1 MSTSSLSAQQLL
13 DENKLAVSFKVL
25 LGLYSII
32 PLSFL
37 VYLADIFFWGKYLQ
51 SILPSSPTHF
61 LLFQVLFG
69 TPHIV
74 ASAIML
80 TSNKEYFQFFR
91 LKLIIMTL
99 LIILVFGVGS
109 LYIPYKV
116 LYIMTACWTVYH
128 VFKQQHGIAKGVC
141 RLPNW
146 AFYWLLWLSVS
157 AGIFI
162 YIGVFLKNS
171 LQAYQADWVV
181 LIAAVLTIGLVLSTV
196 LCQRYISSSFGK
208 YFLWSNTM
216 LIVSSFYFY
225 SQQYYFLAILVPR
238 LVHDTT
244 AYVFYVTHDYN
255 KHHEKPR
262 NLLYR
267 CAARCNLHVFIVLP
281 LLSFGLT
288 YLLQAYGDQWVN
300 LISQTLFGTQLY
312 KAITLGLIGYL
323 SLMHYYTESFTWQA
337 GSPLRKYI
345 RFSK

>member
-1 MSTSSLSAQQLL
+1 MSASHLSVQQSLV
-13 DENKLAVSFKVL
+13 ENKLAVSFKVL
-25 LGLYSII
+25 LGLYLII

-37 VYLADIFFWGKYLQ
+37 VYLADVFFWENYLQ

-61 LLFQVLFG
+61 VLFQVLFG

-74 ASAIML
+74 ASAILL
-80 TSNKEYFQFFR
+80 TSNKDYLQFFK
-91 LKLIIMTL
+91 LKLISMTV
-99 LIILVFGVGS
+99 LIILVFGIGS
-109 LYIPYKV
+109 LFIPYKV

-128 VFKQQHGIAKGVC
+128 VFKQQHGIGKGVC
-141 RLPNW
+141 RLPGW

-162 YIGVFLKNS
+162 YMGIFLKNS
-171 LQAYQADWVV
+171 LGVYQAEWIS
-181 LIAAVLTIGLVLSTV
+181 LIAAVLTIGLILSTI
-196 LCQRYISSSFGK
+196 LCQRYVPTSFGK

-238 LVHDTT
+238 LVHDAT
-244 AYVFYVTHDYN
+244 AYVFYVAHDYN
-255 KHHEKPR
+255 KHHEKPQ
-262 NLLYR
+262 NSLYR
-267 CAARCNLHVFIVLP
+267 YAARCKLHIFLVLP
-281 LLSFGLT
+281 LMSFGLT
-288 YLLQAYGDQWVN
+288 YLLQAYGDQMVN
-300 LISQTLFGTQLY
+300 LISQTLFGTEVY

-323 SLMHYYTESFTWQA
+323 SLMHYYTEAFSWQA